1 MYVHT
6 QRDFTDCIQINGLSL
21 YLCTYIAVEE
31 IFKGNGFLKARFVGF
46 VCICTYTQHIMCVL
60 GSIYIDMRAT
70 IHIYVGQGV
79 RN

>member
-1 MYVHT
+1 MYIHRETLLTAYKLMV
-6 QRDFTDCIQINGLSL
+6 FL
-21 YLCTYIAVEE
+21 YTCVPNIALEE